1 MSIKLTVY
9 FDEPWWVGVFEQEE
23 NDTIRLF
30 RYVFGSEPSIAEVYE
45 LVLHQM
51 AQLFEQPVINVA
63 TSKTPINHVNPK
75 RVKREVAQ
83 QMRLQGLSTKS
94 QEAMRL
100 LIEASK
106 QVHQTQSKA
115 QREEQ
120 AAYKRQ
126 KLKEK
131 ALARKRDH

>member
-1 MSIKLTVY
+1 MTIKLTVY

-23 NDTIRLF
+23 DNTIRLL
-30 RYVFGSEPSIAEVYE
+30 RYIFGSEPSTTEVYE
-45 LVLHQM
+45 LVLHKM
-51 AQLFEQPVINVA
+51 TILFEQPIINVA
-63 TSKTPINHVNPK
+63 TNKTTPNHISPK

-83 QMRLQGLSTKS
+83 QMRTHGLSTKS

-100 LIEASK
+100 LIEANK
-106 QVHQTQSKA
+106 QAHQTQSKT

-120 AAYKRQ
+120 ATYRRQ